1 MPEDKKLWPFCFD
14 GVTWKMR
21 IFWTF
26 FHKKRSFHRSEEV
39 NFRFSSRRSV
49 SLLAAQE
56 TGEEK
61 GGAQSLSLLYFPQG
75 PKQILFPGSSLTRS
89 NTSLA
94 AAETHVN
101 RSSFQ
106 VNMRQKMNHVTYRR
120 TYTQEAALNQFIT
133 VSGHLLILLK
143 NSFNFGGGGGWVYL
157 GWGVG
162 GRREIKRITKVLITA
177 NEGLSFSRRKR
188 TIQPNEQKNRTP
200 DRRSLEAHAS
210 NKWALPKNPFPRQNV
225 ERELNVY
232 FKNCLTSCY
241 VIAAFVRGQ
250 GRGLKFST
258 LYYSHANRIRER
270 ADSKG

>member
-1 MPEDKKLWPFCFD
+1 
-14 GVTWKMR
+14 MR

-49 SLLAAQE
+49 SLWAAQE

-89 NTSLA
+89 NTSMA
-94 AAETHVN
+94 AAETLVN

-106 VNMRQKMNHVTYRR
+106 VNMRQKMNHEILLSNGC
-120 TYTQEAALNQFIT
+120 YTFSGLGTDSNRSHEPLILMSLKSRDIQKEYTREAALNQFIT

-143 NSFNFGGGGGWVYL
+143 NSFNFGGGWVYL
-157 GWGVG
+157 RWGVG
-162 GRREIKRITKVLITA
+162 GRREINRITKVLITT

-188 TIQPNEQKNRTP
+188 TIQPNEQKTEH
-200 DRRSLEAHAS
+200 L
-210 NKWALPKNPFPRQNV
+210 
-225 ERELNVY
+225 
-232 FKNCLTSCY
+232 
-241 VIAAFVRGQ
+241 IAGHFTWG
-250 GRGLKFST
+250 T
-258 LYYSHANRIRER
+258 H
-270 ADSKG
+270 SKQVSSA